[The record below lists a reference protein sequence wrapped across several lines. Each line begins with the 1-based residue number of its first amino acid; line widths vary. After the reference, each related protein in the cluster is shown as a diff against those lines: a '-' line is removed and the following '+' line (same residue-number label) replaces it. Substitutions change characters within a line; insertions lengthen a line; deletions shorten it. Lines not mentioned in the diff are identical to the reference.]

1 MHKLREIFMS
11 KTADTKRINATMLQE
26 INLT

>member
-1 MHKLREIFMS
+1 MHKLREIFMF
-11 KTADTKRINATMLQE
+11 KTADTKKINATMLQK